1 MKKLDRNIIIVTLH
15 AIFIILIFLFL
26 SRINN
31 DSYLPEQQIINDNC
45 SFNLKLSYNGKSN
58 FKDINSFPTKSF
70 LDSGNYKNVECLINT
85 LNSLDT
91 LTNDESLSIQIL
103 YSVLSDSLLKRDS
116 SIFAHYNLD
125 NLIRQMQWVE
135 KLQCYDELDS
145 KHRAFFNGIYEF
157 WMENISNK
165 LQSYSKD
172 TTSIRHAFK
181 YKFLVAKC
189 NERKYIVGVKET
201 SSEKVIGNLV
211 RSDWGHLFDASW
223 NQSTLLM
230 KVIFIFFIF
239 VFFYGIYC
247 IKHKHF
253 NK

>member
-1 MKKLDRNIIIVTLH
+1 MKKLDRNITIVTLH
-15 AIFIILIFLFL
+15 AIFIIIIFLFL
-26 SRINN
+26 SKSNSDN
-31 DSYLPEQQIINDNC
+31 YLPEQQIIEDNC
-45 SFNLKLSYNGKSN
+45 NYDLKSSYNGNNN
-58 FKDINSFPTKSF
+58 FKDVNSFPTKSF

-91 LTNDESLSIQIL
+91 LTKDESLSIQIL

-135 KLQCYDELDS
+135 KLQCYAELDS
-145 KHRAFFNGIYEF
+145 KHRAFLNPIYEF
-157 WMENISNK
+157 WMQNISDK

-172 TTSIRHAFK
+172 TTSIRYAFK

-189 NERKYIVGVKET
+189 NERKFNVGVKET

-211 RSDWGHLFDASW
+211 RSDWGHLLDASW
-223 NQSTLLM
+223 NQSTKLM
-230 KVIFIFFIF
+230 KFIFIFFILI
-239 VFFYGIYC
+239 FFYGIYC
-247 IKHKHF
+247 ITQKHF
-253 NK
+253 LK